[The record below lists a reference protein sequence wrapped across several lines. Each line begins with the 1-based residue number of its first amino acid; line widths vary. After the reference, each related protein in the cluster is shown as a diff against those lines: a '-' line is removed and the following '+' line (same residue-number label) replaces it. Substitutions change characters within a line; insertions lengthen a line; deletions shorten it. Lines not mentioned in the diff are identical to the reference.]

1 MPSFTWCGACREIM
15 IGLPLVIDYLWF
27 FFLFSLLTTKVHNCP
42 LCLLFVKSN
51 IFVILKYIGSRPMRL
66 VLATMPTCMLGFG
79 NHTRP
84 TRLESGNH
92 AKPKLLGF
100 GNHSSPKNHF
110 FIHTN
115 VLQ

>member
-1 MPSFTWCGACREIM
+1 MV
-15 IGLPLVIDYLWF
+15 GLPQVIDYLGF

-66 VLATMPTCMLGFG
+66 FLATMPDLHAWVWEPHQT
-79 NHTRP
+79 HV
-84 TRLESGNH
+84 SGSDNH

-100 GNHSSPKNHF
+100 RNHSSPKNHF
-110 FIHTN
+110 FFVHTN